1 MVDIADNSG
10 KADLHVHTTASDGTM
25 TPTWVVEMAA
35 NIGLGAVGIADH
47 DTMGGIKE
55 ALDAGRRRNIILVP
69 GVEINTDFGKHELH
83 ILGYF
88 IDPDSSYLHDK
99 LDYLRS
105 ERMTRGIRIV
115 ERLNQIGL
123 KISMDRVKEIADG
136 AVIGRPH
143 IGRAIVEAGY
153 TGSLNSAFGKYLV
166 QGTPGFIDRYK
177 LTPIDAIQIVKAS
190 GGVAVMAH
198 PAKTHDDE
206 IIPELVKAGLQG
218 LEAYHTDHTSQQRRR
233 YIKMAKKYDLL
244 VTGGSDFHGPDNMKD
259 IEIGNAVCD
268 LSVVQ
273 QLRELAGN
281 RD

>member
-1 MVDIADNSG
+1 MINEIANSN
-10 KADLHVHTTASDGTM
+10 KADLHVHTTASDGTI
-25 TPTWVVEMAA
+25 TPTQVVEMAA
-35 NIGLGAVGIADH
+35 KIGLGAIGIADH

-55 ALDAGRRRNIILVP
+55 ALDTGYRNNITVVP

-88 IDPDSSYLHDK
+88 IDPDSAYLHEK

-105 ERMTRGIRIV
+105 ERMSRGIRIV

-153 TGSLNSAFGKYLV
+153 AGSLNSAFGKYLV

-177 LTPIDAIQIVKAS
+177 LTPVDAIQIVKAS
-190 GGVAVMAH
+190 GGVAIMAH

-206 IIPELVKAGLQG
+206 IISELVEAGLQG
-218 LEAYHTDHTSQQRRR
+218 LEAYHTDHTSRQRRR
-233 YIKMAKKYDLL
+233 YIKMAKKYNLL
-244 VTGGSDFHGPDNMKD
+244 VTGGSDYHGPDNIKD

-268 LSVVQ
+268 FDVVN
-273 QLRELAGN
+273 QLRELAD
-281 RD
+281 RKD